1 MKKPI
6 IYVDMDGVLCD
17 YTKSRQRGLER
28 TPENGYPQAA
38 YGFFRDMDELE
49 GAVKAYMYLHENFE
63 TYILTRPSILNPMSY
78 TEKREWVEKH
88 LGLDIC
94 DNLILNPHKGLMKGD
109 YLIDDVPWPK
119 FEGKQILFG
128 SKEWPDWDS
137 VLRYFKETYGEIR
150 KEQWRDSSDGRAAV
164 PESPRVGG
172 SITPPSTNEEVR
184 KLRDALWDDMVEEMR
199 KCAEN
204 PKYFY
209 EKYHKVKESDNPYYD

>member
-17 YTKSRQRGLER
+17 YTKSRQRGLAR

-128 SKEWPDWDS
+128 SDEWPDWTS
-137 VLRYFKETYGEIR
+137 VIGYFEKTYGGIAQMV
-150 KEQWRDSSDGRAAV
+150 EQG
-164 PESPRVGG
+164 PEKARVGG
-172 SITPPSTNEEVR
+172 SITPPSTYEEAA
-184 KLRDALWDDMVEEMR
+184 KLRAALRDDMVEEMR
-199 KCAEN
+199 KCAED